1 MKKIGAT
8 LSLWE
13 TTSQRSKKFKPGECA
28 SKWGNMKPRCFSI
41 RSLMV
46 LAKQGN
52 LEMYEK
58 LKPKLNMNQDIFQD
72 DVDYKPVLID
82 TPYLTTKPG
91 QEKNEDQQQF
101 HELVDQFMKEKY
113 W

>member
-1 MKKIGAT
+1 
-8 LSLWE
+8 
-13 TTSQRSKKFKPGECA
+13 
-28 SKWGNMKPRCFSI
+28 MKPRCFSI

-58 LKPKLNMNQDIFQD
+58 LKPKLSMNQDIFQD

-82 TPYLTTKPG
+82 TPT
-91 QEKNEDQQQF
+91 
-101 HELVDQFMKEKY
+101 
-113 W
+113 